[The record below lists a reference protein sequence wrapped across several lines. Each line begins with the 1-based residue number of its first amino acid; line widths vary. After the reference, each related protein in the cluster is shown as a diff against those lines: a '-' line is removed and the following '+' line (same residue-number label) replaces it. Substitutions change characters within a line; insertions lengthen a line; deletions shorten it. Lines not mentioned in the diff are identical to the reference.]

1 MLMSEEEKQSRQT
14 EEKPIRTMEPTV
26 EEELNDAS
34 ILKVFRS
41 LNYNVKLI
49 LLFYVVSSI
58 ALGIWMGNVMSFYIE
73 LLATESGGLFGLGS
87 MQTLGLSSA
96 ASGITMTLFVF
107 PSGFLADKYRRDI
120 MLKIAAVIGIASM
133 GIIIFGQ
140 SMIFVFIGLLVFG
153 LFNALT
159 RPALEAL
166 FADSITSG
174 YRSRI
179 YSWANLLR
187 QFAMAFGPFFNIF
200 LLLIF
205 GNEWKLEIMTKVMY
219 VGMAISV
226 ISLIILFLLKDDRS
240 LGEASEAIPEE
251 VTATAEKK
259 EMLADKIEDIAT
271 KKPSLVIPLLLVSG
285 NVIIGIGAGM
295 TVKYFPLFFKE
306 IYSLSPIII
315 QVIFGVTSIFTG
327 IAGLI
332 AQQFSKKRGR
342 AQMIAG
348 TQFVATLCLVGLIF
362 YPPLGV
368 LIPIFI
374 ARGSLMNAGMPLSRS
389 ILMDVVPKKNR
400 GTWNSVEAIAWGL
413 FWNFSAV
420 IGGFLVGDNNNF
432 RLCFTVTSITYMV
445 GIIPILFLIPLVGK
459 ERLAMTEEEKRKVAK
474 KTLTKSPEE
483 IPESA

>member
-1 MLMSEEEKQSRQT
+1 MPMTKDKRPNEEEPL
-14 EEKPIRTMEPTV
+14 EEPIEPATPSID
-26 EEELNDAS
+26 ELNNSS
-34 ILKVFRS
+34 IITVFKS

-49 LLFYVVSSI
+49 LLFYVLSSI
-58 ALGIWMGNVMSFYIE
+58 ALGIWMGNVMSFYIA
-73 LLATESGGLFGLGS
+73 LLAKESGGLFGLGS

-107 PSGFLADKYRRDI
+107 PSGFLADRFRRDI
-120 MLKIAAVIGIASM
+120 MLKIAAIIGIASM
-133 GIIIFGQ
+133 SIIIFGK

-187 QFAMAFGPFFNIF
+187 QFAMAFGPFVNIILF
-200 LLLIF
+200 LIF
-205 GNEWKLEIMTKVMY
+205 GNSMELGIMTKVMF
-219 VGMAISV
+219 VGMSV
-226 ISLIILFLLKDDRS
+226 SVVSLIILFLLKDERS
-240 LGEASEAIPEE
+240 LGEESEAIVEE
-251 VTATAEKK
+251 VTATAHSEIMPDELEDVSPKK
-259 EMLADKIEDIAT
+259 A
-271 KKPSLVIPLLLVSG
+271 SLLIPLLLVSG

-295 TVKYFPLFFKE
+295 TVKFFPIFFEE
-306 IYSLSPIII
+306 IYSLTPISI
-315 QVIFGVTSIFTG
+315 QAILGTTSIFTG

-342 AQMIAG
+342 AQMIAA

-362 YPPLGV
+362 YPPLWA

-389 ILMDVVPKKNR
+389 ILMDVIPKKNR

-420 IGGFLVGDNNNF
+420 IGGFLVGNSNNF
-432 RLCFTVTSITYMV
+432 RLCFTVTSITYIA

-459 ERLAMTEEEKRKVAK
+459 ERLAMTEEEKKELVNMK
-474 KTLTKSPEE
+474 LNNKPEE
-483 IPESA
+483 SSESI

>member
-1 MLMSEEEKQSRQT
+1 
-14 EEKPIRTMEPTV
+14 
-26 EEELNDAS
+26 
-34 ILKVFRS
+34 
-41 LNYNVKLI
+41 
-49 LLFYVVSSI
+49 
-58 ALGIWMGNVMSFYIE
+58 
-73 LLATESGGLFGLGS
+73 
-87 MQTLGLSSA
+87 
-96 ASGITMTLFVF
+96 
-107 PSGFLADKYRRDI
+107 

-140 SMIFVFIGLLVFG
+140 SMLFVFIGLLVFG

-166 FADSITSG
+166 FADSMTSG

-187 QFAMAFGPFFNIF
+187 QFARAFGPFFNIF

-219 VGMAISV
+219 VGMAVSV
-226 ISLIILFLLKDDRS
+226 ISLILLFLLKDDRS
-240 LGEASEAIPEE
+240 LGEESEAIPEE
-251 VTATAEKK
+251 VTATAEKDL
-259 EMLADKIEDIAT
+259 LADRWEELAT
-271 KKPSLVIPLLLVSG
+271 KKPSLTIPLLLVTG

-315 QVIFGVTSIFTG
+315 QVIFGVTAMFTG

-342 AQMIAG
+342 AQMIAA

-362 YPPLGV
+362 YPPLAV

-445 GIIPILFLIPLVGK
+445 GIVPILFLIPLVGK
-459 ERLAMTEEEKRKVAK
+459 ERLAMTKEEKRKLAK
-474 KTLTKSPEE
+474 KKLAESPEE
-483 IPESA
+483 TPESI